1 MKVDIVN
8 ISNII
13 SNICEKYLQKLFKKI
28 TYIEVDK
35 KGAIQ
40 IFYHNSA
47 LHYVI
52 VLNLVAI
59 LLLFLLIQI
68 GII

>member
-1 MKVDIVN
+1 MFFFSVSFPK
-8 ISNII
+8 
-13 SNICEKYLQKLFKKI
+13 SNICEKYFQKLFQKI
-28 TYIEVDK
+28 NYIEVGK

-40 IFYHNSA
+40 IFHHNSA

-52 VLNLVAI
+52 VFNLVAI
-59 LLLFLLIQI
+59 LLVFLLIQI

>member
-1 MKVDIVN
+1 MG
-8 ISNII
+8 
-13 SNICEKYLQKLFKKI
+13 
-28 TYIEVDK
+28 K

-40 IFYHNSA
+40 IFYHNLA

-59 LLLFLLIQI
+59 LLIFLLIQI